1 MKINNVADFNEMV
14 LRGEGNW
21 YGFEVEQVSYSK
33 FYEIRSKYVN
43 FTVLEDYSKS
53 DWQNRIMRCSLTIKA
68 SISTMGGN
76 PTVEELMK
84 AGEDI
89 RNAARLMEKI
99 NGMDIVIEE
108 RI

>member
-1 MKINNVADFNEMV
+1 MKINNVMDFNEMV
-14 LRGEGNW
+14 LHEEGNK
-21 YGFEVEQVSYSK
+21 YGFEVVQVSYSQY
-33 FYEIRSKYVN
+33 YEVRSKYVN
-43 FTVLEDYSKS
+43 FTILEDYRKS
-53 DWQNRIMRCSLTIKA
+53 DWQNRIARRSLTMRA

-76 PTVEELMK
+76 PTVEELLK

-89 RNAARLMEKI
+89 QNAARLMEKI